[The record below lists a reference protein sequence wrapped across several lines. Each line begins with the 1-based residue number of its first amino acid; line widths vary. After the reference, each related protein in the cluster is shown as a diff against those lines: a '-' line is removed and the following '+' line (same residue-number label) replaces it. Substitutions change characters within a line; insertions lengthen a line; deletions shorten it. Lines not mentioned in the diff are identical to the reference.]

1 MAGFAPNR
9 KQSPK
14 PAMENET
21 IILFYNSMWDQPLE
35 YPEKEVPEHF
45 LITEDPSL
53 YDRASVVVFHVP
65 SLGFDFIVGRGPIKK
80 EGQIWVAWS
89 MESTAHHPILS
100 TELVMR
106 RFDLAMT
113 HKRDSDIWC
122 PYLLSSHRENLRNGP
137 IEKTDGCLIN
147 AFVSSRYDTNGRTEY
162 LREMMKHIDVH
173 SYGKLFR
180 NAAQP
185 EGAGRQFKLDTM
197 ARYKFT
203 VAFENASETDY
214 VTEKFYDPL
223 IVGSVPIYLGAPN
236 VEEFSPGEECFINV
250 SDFDGPESLSR
261 FLLDLS
267 RDPVRYSEYFEWKN
281 KPFRPGFEKL
291 LEIQNEH
298 LLVRLCRK
306 IDETLER
313 RAAANSLTRTV

>member
-1 MAGFAPNR
+1 
-9 KQSPK
+9 
-14 PAMENET
+14 MENKKI
-21 IILFYNSMWDQPLE
+21 IILFYNSMWGQPLE
-35 YPEKEVPEHF
+35 YPEEELPENF
-45 LITEDPSL
+45 LITEDRSL
-53 YDRASVVVFHVP
+53 YDKASAVVFHVP

-80 EGQIWVAWS
+80 KGQVWVAWS
-89 MESTAHHPILS
+89 METAAHHAILS

-106 RFDLAMT
+106 RFDLSMT
-113 HKRDSDIWC
+113 HSRGSDVWC
-122 PYLLSSHRENLRNGP
+122 PYILRTYREELRNEP
-137 IEKTDGCLIN
+137 IEKTDGCLVN
-147 AFVSSRYDTNGRTEY
+147 AFISSRYDTNGRTEY

-185 EGAGRQFKLDTM
+185 DGAGRKFKLDTM

-203 VAFENASETDY
+203 VAFENASEADY

-223 IVGSVPIYLGAPN
+223 IAGSIPIYLGAPN
-236 VEEFSPGEECFINV
+236 IEEFSPGEKCFINA

-281 KPFRPGFEKL
+281 KPFLPGFEKML
-291 LEIQNEH
+291 QVQNEH
-298 LLVRLCRK
+298 AILRLCRK
-306 IDETLER
+306 VSETMQM
-313 RAAANSLTRTV
+313 RAAANPSANSIQL